1 MRENARGTARG
12 SRLETTVTDEAAER
26 PDDDLPDLDTPYWA
40 ERIKAAEV
48 KRGRPKA
55 EVTKVS
61 TTIRLDPD
69 VLEAFRA
76 EGPGWQSRINA
87 ALRQAAGLG

>member
-1 MRENARGTARG
+1 MTVE
-12 SRLETTVTDEAAER
+12 SDKTTMAER
-26 PDDDLPDLDTPYWA
+26 PDDDLPDFDTAYWA
-40 ERIKAAEV
+40 ERIEAAPV

-55 EVTKVS
+55 ETPKVS

-76 EGPGWQSRINA
+76 QGPGWQNRINA
-87 ALRQAAGLG
+87 VLREAIGLH

>member
-1 MRENARGTARG
+1 MKTA
-12 SRLETTVTDEAAER
+12 TMVTDEAAER
-26 PDDDLPDLDTPYWA
+26 PDDDLPDLDAPYWA
-40 ERIKAAEV
+40 KRIEAAEV
-48 KRGRPKA
+48 KRGRPRA

>member
-1 MRENARGTARG
+1 M
-12 SRLETTVTDEAAER
+12 TDEAAER

-40 ERIKAAEV
+40 ERIEAAEV

-55 EVTKVS
+55 AATKVS

-76 EGPGWQSRINA
+76 EGPGWQSRMNA
-87 ALRQAAGLG
+87 ALREAAGLG